1 MTNPIYSLALANVR
15 KTNKLKALVVESLE
29 TIDPKNL
36 TGADVLL
43 DAFHQLYLAANTAS
57 DSEAKQRLATEAKAA
72 IASLRTTVQ
81 RESLAMFDVKIG
93 AKHYKKSGETKW
105 ILVVAQKTA
114 KRDILTTL
122 AKQIDG
128 DDALPDHALR
138 EIAEAVQAL
147 VSTMLEEELQN
158 VVDFMAA

>member
-15 KTNKLKALVVESLE
+15 KNAKLKAMVVESLE
-29 TIDPKNL
+29 TIDTKTL
-36 TGADVLL
+36 KGADVLL
-43 DAFHQLYLAANTAS
+43 EAFHQLYLAANSTS

-81 RESLAMFDVKIG
+81 RESLEMFDVKIG
-93 AKHYKKSGETKW
+93 AKHSKKTGETKW

-122 AKQIDG
+122 GKTLDN
-128 DDALPDHALR
+128 DDALSDAMLKQ
-138 EIAEAVQAL
+138 IAEAVQSIISGAL
-147 VSTMLEEELQN
+147 DDELSN
-158 VVDFMAA
+158 VINMAA

>member
-29 TIDPKNL
+29 TIDPKTL
-36 TGADVLL
+36 KGADVLL
-43 DAFHQLYLAANTAS
+43 EAFNQLYLAANTAS

-81 RESLAMFDVKIG
+81 RESLEMFDVKIG
-93 AKHYKKSGETKW
+93 AHHNKKTGVTTWK
-105 ILVVAQKTA
+105 LVVAQKTA

-122 AKQIDG
+122 GKTLDN
-128 DDALPDHALR
+128 DDALSDAML
-138 EIAEAVQAL
+138 EQIAEAVQSIVSSAL
-147 VSTMLEEELQN
+147 DQELSN
-158 VVDFMAA
+158 VIDMAA

>member
-29 TIDPKNL
+29 TIDPKTL
-36 TGADVLL
+36 KGADVLL
-43 DAFHQLYLAANTAS
+43 EAFNQLYLAANTAS

-93 AKHYKKSGETKW
+93 AKHFKKTGETKW
-105 ILVVAQKTA
+105 QLVVAQKTA

-128 DDALPDHALR
+128 DDALPDDAIR
-138 EIAEAVQAL
+138 QMAEALQAF
-147 VSTMLEEELQN
+147 VSSVLEEELSN
-158 VVDFMAA
+158 VIDIAA